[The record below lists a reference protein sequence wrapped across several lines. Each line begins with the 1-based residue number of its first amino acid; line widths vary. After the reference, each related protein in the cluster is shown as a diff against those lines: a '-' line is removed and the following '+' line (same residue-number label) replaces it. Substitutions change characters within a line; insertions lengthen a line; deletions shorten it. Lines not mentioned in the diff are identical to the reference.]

1 MVMMPHWPPCGK
13 ETLTRCECCGCEATM
28 SSDRSKASAVTAGH
42 SKDRQT
48 HAPTAHTLTEQLNRY
63 VFITVETPLNSF
75 CYKNKQNK
83 NTICKSSKCLETKSL
98 AAKLYLWFTGQT

>member
-13 ETLTRCECCGCEATM
+13 ETLTRCERCGCEATM

-42 SKDRQT
+42 SEDRR
-48 HAPTAHTLTEQLNRY
+48 TAHALTELLNRY

-75 CYKNKQNK
+75 C
-83 NTICKSSKCLETKSL
+83 
-98 AAKLYLWFTGQT
+98 